1 MVALKKIIII
11 AGPSGVG
18 KTTVSNYLQEK
29 YNIPR
34 VVTHTTRPMRK
45 GEVDGVSYYFENNAS
60 FEKLH
65 FFEHVKYGDY
75 QYGSSKEA
83 LQRAWDKSD
92 LASLI
97 VETDGVKSYLEA
109 LGDQVYFIYL
119 TVKNYEIL
127 TERLVERGDDPVEI
141 KRRLNSS
148 EFKRDLHL
156 RPELKKNAHILE
168 NDNWADTEKSLDKIV
183 KLLVEN

>member
-1 MVALKKIIII
+1 MKKIIII

-18 KTTVSNYLQEK
+18 KTTISNYLQEK

-34 VVTHTTRPMRK
+34 VVTHTTRPMRT
-45 GEVDGVSYYFENNAS
+45 GEVEGVSYYFENDIS
-60 FEKLH
+60 FKKLH

-83 LQRAWDKSD
+83 LQKAWNKND

-97 VETDGVKSYLEA
+97 VETDGVKSYLKV

-119 TVKNYEIL
+119 TVKNAEVL
-127 TERLVERGDDPVEI
+127 TERLIERGDDPVEI

-156 RPELKKNAHILE
+156 RPELVDNAHILK
-168 NDNWADTEKSLDKIV
+168 NDNWADTEKELDEIV
-183 KLLVEN
+183 RKLEEN

>member
-1 MVALKKIIII
+1 MKKIIII

-45 GEVDGVSYYFENNAS
+45 GEVDGVSYYFEDDAS

-83 LQRAWDKSD
+83 LQRAWDKND

-119 TVKNYEIL
+119 TVKNPEIL

-168 NDNWADTEKSLDKIV
+168 NDNWTDTEKSLDKIV
-183 KLLVEN
+183 KMLVEN